1 MSLNEIRILYVD
13 DDEDDFLLVQ
23 SFLRKVKR
31 STFVINWVASYDEAL
46 QKINDE
52 YDIFLVDYRLGKETG
67 LELLRAIKK
76 QKKFAP
82 VIMLTG
88 MENGEVDSQAM
99 MEGAADYLVKGNF
112 NSDTLERTIRYAIR
126 DAMLLQ
132 TMEISTN
139 RFRNIFERA
148 TDPIILI
155 DKNGFITKSNPA
167 FVSRFGYNPDDTLT
181 QLSFLSLFAYSQQSL
196 LVEKILRNEKELIDF
211 EAELKLTNNEQIDSL
226 ISIVKHDSMTN
237 VFQVMIKDLSAIR
250 IKEEETRSLK
260 KFSSTGRIARI
271 MAHEVKNPLT
281 NITLSADQLR
291 MELPETILKDTG
303 DLIDIIHRN
312 CSRINQ
318 LVSELLNSTRFT
330 ELQIDKHS
338 MNELIEE
345 ALELAKDR
353 ISLKK
358 IKVEKKFSYD
368 ICDIEVDA
376 EKVKIAFL
384 NLIVNAVEAM
394 EPENGALSISTA
406 AKDKKCVVEISD
418 NGTGIANEHLDHL
431 FEPFFTSK
439 EKGTG
444 LGLTNTQNIILS
456 HKGFIRVKSEPGK
469 GTTFIVS
476 FALS

>member
-1 MSLNEIRILYVD
+1 MSLNEVRILYID

-46 QKINDE
+46 QIINDE
-52 YDIFLVDYRLGKETG
+52 YDIYLVDYRLGKETG

-88 MENGEVDSQAM
+88 MENGEVDAQAM

-132 TMEISTN
+132 TMETSTN

-155 DKNGFITKSNPA
+155 DKNGFITKTNPA
-167 FVSRFGYNPDDTLT
+167 FVSRFGYDPDSTST
-181 QLSFLSLFAYSQQSL
+181 QLSFLSLFSNTLQCSQ
-196 LVEKILRNEKELIDF
+196 VERILSKEKELIDF
-211 EAELKLTNNEQIDSL
+211 EAELKLTNNVHIDSL
-226 ISIVKHDSMTN
+226 ISIVKHDSLAN
-237 VFQVMIKDLSAIR
+237 IFQVMIKDLSALR

-303 DLIDIIHRN
+303 ELIDIIHRN

-338 MNELIEE
+338 INQLIEE

-358 IKVEKKFSYD
+358 ISVEKKFSYD

-394 EPENGALSISTA
+394 EPENGALTISTA
-406 AKDKKCVVEISD
+406 AKDKKCIVEITD
-418 NGTGIANEHLDHL
+418 NGTGIPTEHQDHL

-456 HKGFIRVKSEPGK
+456 HKGSIRVKSEPGK

-476 FALS
+476 FAFS

>member
-303 DLIDIIHRN
+303 DLLILYTEIVHG
-312 CSRINQ
+312 SINWFR
-318 LVSELLNSTRFT
+318 S
-330 ELQIDKHS
+330 
-338 MNELIEE
+338 
-345 ALELAKDR
+345 
-353 ISLKK
+353 
-358 IKVEKKFSYD
+358 
-368 ICDIEVDA
+368 C
-376 EKVKIAFL
+376 
-384 NLIVNAVEAM
+384 
-394 EPENGALSISTA
+394 
-406 AKDKKCVVEISD
+406 
-418 NGTGIANEHLDHL
+418 
-431 FEPFFTSK
+431 
-439 EKGTG
+439 
-444 LGLTNTQNIILS
+444 
-456 HKGFIRVKSEPGK
+456 
-469 GTTFIVS
+469 
-476 FALS
+476 